1 MQQLVQHP
9 PTSVTIYF
17 VYFAPLCTA
26 LSCRIVLCDSRTRI
40 THRIRLRIHSNSTS
54 MWHTLGHTLG
64 HQMQRRWEEAL
75 TGRVNAVL
83 VGDDLPEF
91 GTDLVTA
98 LASLDVDEFALRA
111 RTEGQTTS
119 AIAGPEG
126 RARVPVRGEL
136 VKVRQRCTCVCG
148 LCGEGS
154 PFSVLGY
161 WICFW
166 IEFITGLSQK

>member
-1 MQQLVQHP
+1 
-9 PTSVTIYF
+9 
-17 VYFAPLCTA
+17 
-26 LSCRIVLCDSRTRI
+26 
-40 THRIRLRIHSNSTS
+40 

-119 AIAGPEG
+119 AIAGPQG
-126 RARVPVRGEL
+126 RAPKSAGPGKTRASEVRAE
-136 VKVRQRCTCVCG
+136 VHVCVRAVSG
-148 LCGEGS
+148 LCREAHH
-154 PFSVLGY
+154 FL
-161 WICFW
+161 C
-166 IEFITGLSQK
+166 